1 MTGGGSAG
9 PATPPWRERLADYS
23 IWGYAF
29 GYFACYVP
37 YSYLTKVLS
46 SGNLASLDGRS
57 LSGVSLLPISVA
69 ASALSMLVFLTAM
82 GWWRYAHHS
91 RVLGLSIPHPTRW
104 TFLSGLC
111 TALIIASTTLAYTFE
126 GISIVFAMLLMR
138 GGLLVM
144 APLVDAITR
153 RHVRWFSWAAL
164 LCAMLALLVG
174 LVDTRHYSLTLLA
187 VLDIAVYL
195 AAYFVRLRFMSRLA
209 KAKDPHTNRRYF
221 VEEQM
226 TAAPMLLVMLV
237 LVLLLGGEG
246 RLAAALHVGFSA
258 YWAEP
263 FLWAIIVLGVF
274 SQGNGVFGSLIF
286 LDRRENSFCVPVNRS
301 SSVLAGI
308 VASLWVATHAG
319 QSPPSASQFV
329 GAAIIILAIL
339 FLSIPPW
346 LEARRRTR
354 AAA

>member
-1 MTGGGSAG
+1 MTG
-9 PATPPWRERLADYS
+9 TWRARLSDHG

-46 SGNLASLDGRS
+46 DGDLPSLGGEGLAGL
-57 LSGVSLLPISVA
+57 SLLPVSVA
-69 ASALSMLVFLTAM
+69 ASAVGMLVFITAM
-82 GWWRYAHHS
+82 RWWRHAHHS
-91 RVLGLSIPHPTRW
+91 RVLGLSLPHPSRW

-111 TALIIASTTLAYTFE
+111 TALIIATTTLAYTFE

-144 APLVDAITR
+144 APIVDAISR
-153 RHVRWFSWAAL
+153 RKVRWFSWVALGCAMVAL
-164 LCAMLALLVG
+164 LMG
-174 LVDTRHYSLTLLA
+174 LFDTRSYALSAIA

-209 KAKDPHTNRRYF
+209 KTSDPATNRRYF

-226 TAAPMLLVMLV
+226 TAAPMLLVMLG
-237 LVLLLGGEG
+237 LTALLGGDG
-246 RLAAALHVGFSA
+246 RLPELVRHGFAA
-258 YWAEP
+258 YWLAP
-263 FLWAIIVLGVF
+263 FLWAIVLLGLF
-274 SQGNGVFGSLIF
+274 SQGTGIFGSMIF

-301 SSVLAGI
+301 SSVLAG
-308 VASLWVATHAG
+308 VLASFWVATHAG
-319 QSPPSASQFV
+319 QSPPAPSQIV
-329 GAAIIILAIL
+329 GAMIIIVAIL

-346 LEARRRTR
+346 REARRRR
-354 AAA
+354 